1 MNRLKK
7 TDESLSVFFF
17 VQNLAEDKVFD
28 IIVCVRTNTQNVE
41 LEGIHMNEERLDK
54 KAVFRCAGG
63 FVAWV
68 IGSGFATGQEVLQ
81 FFTSYGFA
89 SYFIILIN
97 LAGFLVVGK
106 VLLTTGYRNRED
118 EGFQQFQYYCG
129 NKMGAFY
136 SWLIPITL
144 LPVMSVLIS
153 GAGATLS
160 EYYGLNH
167 YVGALIMA
175 VAILIAYFIGFN
187 RLVSVLSFVGP
198 SIIAFCLMI
207 GLITVVKDYGNF
219 DQIRSFEPALA
230 ESQSA
235 AHWLVSAILY
245 VSYNFLCGSVYYT
258 QLGKTTGSMKEAKT
272 GAILGAVLLI
282 TAITVINTAI
292 LLNGGETAAL
302 AIPNLYLAKKISW
315 VFGAVFSVFLVMGIF
330 SACSAMMWTV
340 CSKFATGK
348 EKTNRIIA
356 FAVAGGTF
364 LLGLFSFGELIG
376 VIYPIIGYL
385 GLIYIFCVLKKKS
398 V

>member
-1 MNRLKK
+1 MNH
-7 TDESLSVFFF
+7 E
-17 VQNLAEDKVFD
+17 Q
-28 IIVCVRTNTQNVE
+28 
-41 LEGIHMNEERLDK
+41 LDK

-89 SYFIILIN
+89 SYGIILIN
-97 LAGFLVVGK
+97 LIGFLVVGTT
-106 VLLTTGYRNRED
+106 LLTTGHSHREN
-118 EGFQQFQYYCG
+118 EEFQQFEHYCG
-129 NKMGAFY
+129 RKLGIFY

-153 GAGATLS
+153 GAGATLN
-160 EYYGLNH
+160 EYYGMNH

-175 VAILIAYFIGFN
+175 VAILIAYFIGFE
-187 RLVSVLSFVGP
+187 RLVKVLSFVGP
-198 SIIAFCLMI
+198 SIIAFCLII
-207 GLITVVKDYGNF
+207 GVITVAKDFGNF
-219 DQIRSFEPALA
+219 DQIRSFEPMLA
-230 ESQSA
+230 ESQSS
-235 AHWLVSAILY
+235 AHWLISAVLY

-258 QLGKTTGSMKEAKT
+258 QLGKTTTSVKEART
-272 GAILGAVLLI
+272 GAILGAILLMA
-282 TAITVINTAI
+282 AITVINTAI

-315 VFGAVFSVFLVMGIF
+315 IFGAVFSVFLVMGIF

-340 CSKFATGK
+340 CSKFSVGNPK
-348 EKTNRIIA
+348 KDRIIP

-376 VIYPIIGYL
+376 IIYPIIGYC
-385 GLIYIFCVLKKKS
+385 GLVYIGCVILQRYKEHQHG
-398 V
+398 

>member
-1 MNRLKK
+1 MKEEHLNFK
-7 TDESLSVFFF
+7 SL
-17 VQNLAEDKVFD
+17 
-28 IIVCVRTNTQNVE
+28 
-41 LEGIHMNEERLDK
+41 
-54 KAVFRCAGG
+54 FRCAGG

-81 FFTSYGFA
+81 FFSSYGLS
-89 SYFIILIN
+89 SYWIILIN
-97 LAGFLVVGK
+97 LAGFLLIGT
-106 VLLTTGYRNRED
+106 VLLTTGYHHKD
-118 EGFQQFQYYCG
+118 EEHFQQFEYYCG
-129 NKMGAFY
+129 KKLGVFY

-175 VAILIAYFIGFN
+175 IAILIAYFIGFN

-198 SIIAFCLMI
+198 SIITFCLVI
-207 GLITVVKDYGNF
+207 GLITVMKDFGNF
-219 DQIRSFEPALA
+219 DQIKNFEPIL
-230 ESQSA
+230 EGSQSA
-235 AHWLVSAILY
+235 THWSISAILY

-258 QLGKTTGSMKEAKT
+258 QLGKTTSSLKEARL
-272 GAILGAVLLI
+272 GAIVGALLLI
-282 TAITVINTAI
+282 AAISVINTAI

-315 VFGAVFSVFLVMGIF
+315 IFGAVFSIFLVMGIF

-340 CSKFATGK
+340 CSKFSTGVR
-348 EKTNRIIA
+348 KTDNIVA
-356 FAVAGGTF
+356 FTVAVGTL
-364 LLGLFSFGELIG
+364 LLGLLSFGELIG

-385 GLIYIFCVLKKKS
+385 GLVYIICVLKKRFT
-398 V
+398 

>member
-1 MNRLKK
+1 MKH
-7 TDESLSVFFF
+7 E
-17 VQNLAEDKVFD
+17 Q
-28 IIVCVRTNTQNVE
+28 
-41 LEGIHMNEERLDK
+41 LDK

-89 SYFIILIN
+89 SYAIILIN
-97 LAGFLVVGK
+97 LIGFLVVGTT
-106 VLLTTGYRNRED
+106 LLTTGHNHREN
-118 EGFQQFQYYCG
+118 EEFEQFEHYCG
-129 NKMGAFY
+129 KKLGVFY

-153 GAGATLS
+153 GAGATLN
-160 EYYGLNH
+160 EYYGMNH

-175 VAILIAYFIGFN
+175 AAILIAYFIGFE
-187 RLVSVLSFVGP
+187 RLVKVLSFVGP
-198 SIIAFCLMI
+198 SIIAFCLII
-207 GLITVVKDYGNF
+207 GVITVFKDFGNF
-219 DQIRSFEPALA
+219 DQIRSFEPMLA
-230 ESQSA
+230 ESQSS
-235 AHWLVSAILY
+235 AHWLISAILY

-258 QLGKTTGSMKEAKT
+258 QLGRTTTSMKEART

-282 TAITVINTAI
+282 GAIAVINTAI

-315 VFGAVFSVFLVMGIF
+315 IFGAVFSVFLVMGIF

-340 CSKFATGK
+340 CSKFSTG
-348 EKTNRIIA
+348 NRKKDHIIA

-376 VIYPIIGYL
+376 VIYPIIGYC
-385 GLIYIFCVLKKKS
+385 GLIYIGCVLYRHHKEKQHG
-398 V
+398 